1 MQQYFAKNKDLELK
15 ESDYHHIKNVM
26 RMKKGDEVKIV
37 YDKITYNCVISDL
50 NTKVSFNII
59 SKETKEDDK
68 VLITVSFSLIKEQKL
83 DFLLQKSTEL
93 GAYKFIPVNT
103 KRSVVKI
110 DSKKESKKIERW
122 NEICKEASEQ
132 SFRNYVPNVTS
143 IKNLKDLIGEEYDL
157 KLLCSLNKNTKN
169 IKKVLQNNNKCD
181 RILLVVG
188 PEGGFT
194 KDEEEFLTNSGFIS
208 VSLGKNVLRAET
220 APVSAISMINY
231 EFMR

>member
-37 YDKITYNCVISDL
+37 YDKITYNCIINDVS
-50 NTKVSFNII
+50 NKVSFNII

-93 GAYKFIPVNT
+93 GAYKFIPINT

-110 DSKKESKKIERW
+110 DSKK
-122 NEICKEASEQ
+122 
-132 SFRNYVPNVTS
+132 
-143 IKNLKDLIGEEYDL
+143 
-157 KLLCSLNKNTKN
+157 
-169 IKKVLQNNNKCD
+169 
-181 RILLVVG
+181 
-188 PEGGFT
+188 
-194 KDEEEFLTNSGFIS
+194 
-208 VSLGKNVLRAET
+208 
-220 APVSAISMINY
+220 
-231 EFMR
+231 